1 MLTFTVPE
9 ALRPFLRAH
18 QRDGYSALFAASS
31 AAIKTLARNPRHSS
45 RRKLHT
51 NLHHPIVIA
60 RRATRQR
67 RAPWQPRDASP
78 ANQATSLNCHVATL
92 LATTNQWVT
101 RLVHREAQSN
111 AGNRTRT
118 LNHPIVIASAAK
130 QTSALA
136 LALLRGHKKPGSV
149 PGLPRRYAPRND
161 ESMGYAMGS

>member
-1 MLTFTVPE
+1 MVWLARQAERQLPGRHFMLTFTVPE

-101 RLVHREAQSN
+101 RLVHREAGVAQET
-111 AGNRTRT
+111 AHG
-118 LNHPIVIASAAK
+118 P
-130 QTSALA
+130 
-136 LALLRGHKKPGSV
+136 
-149 PGLPRRYAPRND
+149 
-161 ESMGYAMGS
+161 